1 MRVFYLRKP
10 RGEHAE
16 ARRPF
21 RRGAHTGPAGLIRF
35 GNPSEQERRKT
46 RKKREARKDNG
57 MDSLLQRL

>member
-21 RRGAHTGPAGLIRF
+21 RRDRRAGPGGLIRF
-35 GNPSEQERRKT
+35 GNPSEQVRRKT
-46 RKKREARKDNG
+46 RKKREARKENG
-57 MDSLLQRL
+57 MDSLLQRF